1 MSLILLIFSSWCKF
15 NLKKV
20 DEFDEYKNA
29 REEQCDINVA
39 EMK

>member
-20 DEFDEYKNA
+20 DEYKNA